1 MSKFDAARCQ
11 NLRLKCTKFDFRWV
25 APIAAFKGTY
35 FWASE
40 GEGKEGTER
49 EGKRYRG
56 STQTSLEDYASQEDS
71 GEGDIGRPLILSVWI
86 F

>member
-1 MSKFDAARCQ
+1 MSEFKAKMHKIRFP
-11 NLRLKCTKFDFRWV
+11 LGG
-25 APIAAFKGTY
+25 PIAAFKGTY